1 MQNLN
6 LSVKPDAMPTDK
18 NGIRLSVTS
27 SESSEITLRVI
38 VVSLNPVSPTE
49 VSPTGVSPTGVSPT
63 GVSPK
68 VLLRLM
74 WQWRSLLLPLKTLNP
89 KVNMI

>member
-6 LSVKPDAMPTDK
+6 LSVKPDAMPTEK
-18 NGIRLSVTS
+18 SGISLSVTS
-27 SESSEITLRVI
+27 SESSEITPRVI
-38 VVSLNPVSPTE
+38 VVSLNSVSPTVE
-49 VSPTGVSPTGVSPT
+49 
-63 GVSPK
+63 SPK

>member
-18 NGIRLSVTS
+18 NGIHLSVTS

-38 VVSLNPVSPTE
+38 VVSLNPVSPTV
-49 VSPTGVSPTGVSPT
+49 VSL
-63 GVSPK
+63 K

>member
-1 MQNLN
+1 MMQNLN
-6 LSVKPDAMPTDK
+6 LSVKPDAMPTQK

-27 SESSEITLRVI
+27 SESSEITPRVI

-49 VSPTGVSPTGVSPT
+49 VSPTGVSPTGVSP
-63 GVSPK
+63 K

-74 WQWRSLLLPLKTLNP
+74 WQWGSLLLPLKTLNP
-89 KVNMI
+89 EVNVI